1 MEKIMKKLRL
11 ILGDQLNINHSWF
24 DYPDDDCIYVMM
36 EIKQETSYVLHHIQK
51 ILAIFS
57 AMRAF
62 SSLLEKKKFQV
73 FYIKISDQENQ
84 HNFLDNLRA
93 IIHQKKIDVLEF
105 QDPDEHR
112 LDLLLGQL
120 KHSLNIPVE
129 RISTEHFL
137 TSRDEV
143 GLFFTDKKQWRM
155 ESFYRY
161 MRIKHEVLIEGG
173 SPIGGKWNYDA
184 SNRMRWDGKPPEPE
198 DSRPKHNH
206 KELLE
211 EINSV
216 NIEHFGEV
224 NAENFRWPI
233 DRKESFAL
241 LEQFIKNNLRYFGD
255 FQDAMHS
262 DSWRLF
268 HSFLSFSLNTKM
280 LAPLE
285 VIKMVEDSYLEDSI
299 PLNAVE
305 GFIRQI
311 LGWREYIRG
320 IYWAKMPEYSHLN
333 YFNYDTD
340 LPKWFWTGK
349 TKMNCLASSIT
360 QSLTHS
366 YAHHIQRL
374 MVIGNFSLLAGI
386 DPQKVHYWYLGI
398 YIDAFEWV
406 ELPNTIGMS
415 QYADGGLLA
424 TKPYVSSAAY
434 INKMSNYCSSC
445 SYNFK
450 ERIGSNACPFNSMYW
465 NFFERHKDKLSKNPR
480 LGIVNSQ
487 LKKMNAEDK
496 DAITKQAKSYLD
508 NLNEL

>member
-216 NIEHFGEV
+216 NIEHFGEA

-241 LEQFIKNNLRYFGD
+241 LEQFIKNNLRYLEIF
-255 FQDAMHS
+255 
-262 DSWRLF
+262 
-268 HSFLSFSLNTKM
+268 KM
-280 LAPLE
+280 LCI
-285 VIKMVEDSYLEDSI
+285 VIAGDY
-299 PLNAVE
+299 
-305 GFIRQI
+305 FI
-311 LGWREYIRG
+311 
-320 IYWAKMPEYSHLN
+320 
-333 YFNYDTD
+333 
-340 LPKWFWTGK
+340 
-349 TKMNCLASSIT
+349 
-360 QSLTHS
+360 HS
-366 YAHHIQRL
+366 YHFH
-374 MVIGNFSLLAGI
+374 
-386 DPQKVHYWYLGI
+386 
-398 YIDAFEWV
+398 
-406 ELPNTIGMS
+406 
-415 QYADGGLLA
+415 
-424 TKPYVSSAAY
+424 
-434 INKMSNYCSSC
+434 
-445 SYNFK
+445 
-450 ERIGSNACPFNSMYW
+450 
-465 NFFERHKDKLSKNPR
+465 
-480 LGIVNSQ
+480 
-487 LKKMNAEDK
+487 
-496 DAITKQAKSYLD
+496 
-508 NLNEL
+508 